1 MNGWVIPSLIMIV
14 MSAIFVRGVIRLTN
28 RFSHDCNK
36 HELYFEDHDSRGTFC
51 SICHTDISIEY
62 YPTTKGA

>member
-1 MNGWVIPSLIMIV
+1 MNDWIIASLIMVV

-28 RFSHDCNK
+28 KFSHDCNK

-62 YPTTKGA
+62 YQTTKGE